1 MKIAYYLIMASGLF
15 LMNCSANAKSDD
27 NTNLEVEGSV
37 NLPANIEVKDPSL
50 YGKKFLE
57 DYEQY
62 DGKILMDGKN
72 IYIGDD
78 TEPVILPDFLK
89 QGTTYIFSGEEN
101 GEKVEL
107 KLTAINLT
115 DLKYELKISGEKSIS
130 RSGIASI
137 PGLFFLGS
145 ESFEIE
151 DISVLAYE
159 YRDYDDQN
167 EDYTSFRIT
176 DEFISEGKLYGNL
189 SFTLKGNPIAAVD
202 DIILTSIL
210 K

>member
-1 MKIAYYLIMASGLF
+1 MKIAYYYILASGLF
-15 LMNCSANAKSDD
+15 LMNCSANAKSDE
-27 NTNLEVEGSV
+27 NATVEVEGSV
-37 NLPANIEVKDPSL
+37 NLPSNIEVKDPSQ

-62 DGKILMDGKN
+62 DGKIRMDGKN
-72 IYIGDD
+72 IYVGNDA
-78 TEPVILPDFLK
+78 EPAILPDFLK
-89 QGTTYIFSGEEN
+89 QGTTYIFNGEEN

-137 PGLFFLGS
+137 PGLFFLGA

-159 YRDYDDQN
+159 YRDYSDQN

-176 DEFISEGKLYGNL
+176 DEFISEGKLYGNI
-189 SFTLKGNPIAAVD
+189 SCTIKGNPISSVD
-202 DIILTSIL
+202 DIILISNT